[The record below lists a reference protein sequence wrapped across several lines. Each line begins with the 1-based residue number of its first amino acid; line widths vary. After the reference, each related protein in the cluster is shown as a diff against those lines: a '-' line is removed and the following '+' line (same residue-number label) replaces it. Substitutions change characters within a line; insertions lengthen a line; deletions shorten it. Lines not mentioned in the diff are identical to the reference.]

1 MASSCL
7 KHIHLPKNTFIFPRR
22 IRHSVIHFNSR
33 RKIILGCSAK
43 FPTFDGRLKKE
54 REGENEI
61 SFFPYVVEVSLHPSV
76 MSSLSIK
83 MNPMNFRW
91 FFKTRLHPFKCV
103 KLPAAPLNCRIQ
115 SRALCTRC
123 EVEPFDRSFTDVLN
137 EVFSY
142 TQNNPDNL
150 KPHREKKKVERE
162 GKKIVGAIGVA
173 EEKRLDLVT
182 NRTGQKLLNCFP
194 RVARLSRER
203 SGRQTHPWTRRL
215 LSGTN

>member
-1 MASSCL
+1 M
-7 KHIHLPKNTFIFPRR
+7 
-22 IRHSVIHFNSR
+22 IHFNSR

-150 KPHREKKKVERE
+150 KPHRGKKKKKGGERGE
-162 GKKIVGAIGVA
+162 KNSRCHWCSRRKEVGFGYHQDRPKAA
-173 EEKRLDLVT
+173 P
-182 NRTGQKLLNCFP
+182 QLLSQGCSLEP
-194 RVARLSRER
+194 
-203 SGRQTHPWTRRL
+203 GRQSHPWTGRL